1 MRTRALLGR
10 ASSICSALRQ
20 GTSRELLQEPRV
32 QKGTHDQAID
42 RRAASLVLALG
53 LGARGRRSRSKPS
66 TGLTGV
72 PCDDG
77 DA

>member
-20 GTSRELLQEPRV
+20 GSSRELLQEPRV

-53 LGARGRRSRSKPS
+53 GVAVAASPAQA
-66 TGLTGV
+66 LTGV